1 MSGDDAPAPAPQAAP
16 KRAGRMTAALSFG
29 GDEMDL
35 VTAVGL
41 LKQEAYNIRRTGV
54 AAAVANV
61 EGVLRPMLTPYMSA
75 TASTGHKDDT
85 GDEHH
90 DLNME
95 TLSSAP
101 ATFKEMAAATG
112 TQSLQ
117 LDKEH
122 ALNVYCC
129 LVEKLKE
136 GHTAADGNPTLYLD
150 DAGGQKAASKKGGF
164 SNGLYPHI
172 NVPRMQQSTDEQNR
186 CLFAMKSSK
195 FATLT
200 GQAGNKLQTQAAKA
214 VTKAFSKNASIVAV
228 HVLFHWNKHS
238 FFTYHQ
244 DTDGDVT
251 VIVNLMHG
259 EAEMH
264 VAGKDVAKYD
274 GVGSA
279 HLFPAKLF
287 HRSGAAPRRCVKV
300 AFFFKLTDP
309 ADAEDLEAE
318 SEEVA
323 GPSTQ
328 SEVKAEVKDEVKPKV
343 EAEDG
348 EAEEPATSAPG
359 TGEEGADE
367 LLEPIVKAEKKEEAA
382 PPSAAAKPPKETPNK
397 KKRARA

>member
-1 MSGDDAPAPAPQAAP
+1 
-16 KRAGRMTAALSFG
+16 
-29 GDEMDL
+29 
-35 VTAVGL
+35 
-41 LKQEAYNIRRTGV
+41 
-54 AAAVANV
+54 
-61 EGVLRPMLTPYMSA
+61 MLTPYMSA

-90 DLNME
+90 DLNMD

-150 DAGGQKAASKKGGF
+150 DAGGQKAAPKKGGF

-195 FATLT
+195 FLTLT

-214 VTKAFSKNASIVAV
+214 VAKAFSKNASIVAV

-287 HRSGAAPRRCVKV
+287 HRSGAATRRCVKV

-367 LLEPIVKAEKKEEAA
+367 LLEPIVKAEKQEEVEASPSEAA
-382 PPSAAAKPPKETPNK
+382 EPPKGPPKK
-397 KKRARA
+397 KKRGA